1 MEYTLRVRMDV
12 PRARKPGLKPMEE
25 ERRRTP
31 RYQFIA
37 PAELVDDASGA
48 RIQSWVA
55 DLGLHGC
62 SLSVKDAPRAGAV
75 ISLKIG
81 TNPRETF
88 LARAI
93 VVHSRTDRAGI
104 VFDAVAPSSLEMLS
118 KWLGQAKFPM
128 RRA

>member
-1 MEYTLRVRMDV
+1 
-12 PRARKPGLKPMEE
+12 MEE

-31 RYQFIA
+31 RFQFIA

-62 SLSVKDAPRAGAV
+62 SLSVKDSPRHGATV
-75 ISLKIG
+75 SLKIG
-81 TNPRETF
+81 TNPRELF
-88 LARAI
+88 MSRAL
-93 VVHSRTDRAGI
+93 VVHSRLDRAGI
-104 VFDAVAPSSLEMLS
+104 AFDALTTSSFEVLS
-118 KWLGQAKFPM
+118 KWLAQAKFPT

>member
-1 MEYTLRVRMDV
+1 V
-12 PRARKPGLKPMEE
+12 PRPIGNPMEK

-31 RYQFIA
+31 RFQFIA
-37 PAELVDDASGA
+37 PAELVDDTSGA

-62 SLSVKDAPRAGAV
+62 SLSVKDAPRDGAV

-88 LARAI
+88 LARAL
-93 VVHSRTDRAGI
+93 VVHSRADRAGI
-104 VFDAVAPSSLEMLS
+104 SFEAVASSSLEMLT
-118 KWLGQAKFPM
+118 KWLSQAKFPL

>member
-1 MEYTLRVRMDV
+1 MEQ
-12 PRARKPGLKPMEE
+12 

-31 RYQFIA
+31 RFQFIA

-62 SLSVKDAPRAGAV
+62 SLSIKDAPRFGAS
-75 ISLKIG
+75 IRLKIG

-88 LARAI
+88 TAKAI
-93 VVHSRTDRAGI
+93 VVHGRADRAGI
-104 VFDAVAPSSLEMLS
+104 AFDAVSPSSLEMLS
-118 KWLGQAKFPM
+118 KWLAQAKFPT
-128 RRA
+128 RPA

>member
-1 MEYTLRVRMDV
+1 
-12 PRARKPGLKPMEE
+12 MEE

-31 RYQFIA
+31 RFQFIA
-37 PAELVDDASGA
+37 PAELVDDTSGA

-62 SLSVKDAPRAGAV
+62 SLSVQGCPARRRGDQPEDRHKSPGDFSGARDRCAF
-75 ISLKIG
+75 KE
-81 TNPRETF
+81 R
-88 LARAI
+88 
-93 VVHSRTDRAGI
+93 DRAGI

-118 KWLGQAKFPM
+118 KWLAQAKFPT

>member
-1 MEYTLRVRMDV
+1 
-12 PRARKPGLKPMEE
+12 MEE

-31 RYQFIA
+31 RFQFIA
-37 PAELVDDASGA
+37 PAELVDDTSGV

-62 SLSVKDAPRAGAV
+62 SLSVKDGPRDGAV
-75 ISLKIG
+75 VSLKIG

-88 LARAI
+88 LARAV
-93 VVHSRTDRAGI
+93 VVHSRRDRAGI
-104 VFDAVAPSSLEMLS
+104 AFDAVAASSLEMLS
-118 KWLGQAKFPM
+118 KWLAQAKFPT

>member
-1 MEYTLRVRMDV
+1 MEN
-12 PRARKPGLKPMEE
+12 

-31 RYQFIA
+31 RFQFIA
-37 PAELVDDASGA
+37 PAELVDDTSGA

-62 SLSVKDAPRAGAV
+62 SLSVKDAPRDGTT
-75 ISLKIG
+75 ITLKIG

-104 VFDAVAPSSLEMLS
+104 LFEAVAPSSFEMLS
-118 KWLGQAKFPM
+118 KWLAQAKFPT
-128 RRA
+128 RPA